1 MKQYPSFDGKI
12 IGIPITAFDKL
23 DGSNIRCE
31 VDRKKGMFKFGSRKV
46 LLGEDHPYLGK
57 AEGIIR
63 AKYEEFLTRLCRDER
78 WEMATP
84 FFEFHGAKSFAGLHD
99 PTDPTL
105 TATLI
110 DIDIYKRGMPVPRDF
125 LKLFEGK
132 VDIPRVV
139 YQGNPT
145 ADFIQAV
152 REGTLEGVT
161 YEGVVCK
168 GAPLK
173 KGLQPTMFK
182 VKSAAWIQAVKAR
195 YADDPKMLADLL

>member
-12 IGIPITAFDKL
+12 IGVPITAFDKL

-31 VDRKKGMFKFGSRKV
+31 WEPKKGLHKFGSRKV

-57 AEGIIR
+57 AESIILN
-63 AKYEEFLTRLCRDER
+63 KYGDSLPKIFRSERLEFVTC
-78 WEMATP
+78 
-84 FFEFHGAKSFAGLHD
+84 FFEFYGAKSFAGLHD
-99 PTDPTL
+99 GDDPTI

-132 VDIPRVV
+132 VEIPRVV
-139 YQGNPT
+139 YQGNPG
-145 ADFIQAV
+145 ADFVQAV
-152 REGTLEGVT
+152 KDGTLEGVT

-173 KGLQPTMFK
+173 KNLQPVMFK
-182 VKSAAWIQAVKAR
+182 VKSEAWVQAVKAR
-195 YADDPKMLADLL
+195 YGNDPKKLADLL